1 MLVLDPWS
9 LPLEEPE
16 PRPELELELAE
27 VDLILLGMNALSR
40 ASIWDLRS
48 SADIV

>member
-27 VDLILLGMNALSR
+27 VDLFLLGMNALLSL
-40 ASIWDLRS
+40 IH
-48 SADIV
+48 I